1 MPCSGLTK
9 AAVPLPHDPNIMM
22 MIDAVN
28 HINGKLFQ
36 DTRHAGAVALPGYT
50 RPSQIRRL
58 TTCMTY
64 NKDEPLS
71 VYQSLT

>member
-22 MIDAVN
+22 MMIDAVN

-36 DTRHAGAVALPGYT
+36 VTRHAVALPGG
-50 RPSQIRRL
+50 
-58 TTCMTY
+58 
-64 NKDEPLS
+64 
-71 VYQSLT
+71 